1 VKKAGAFSIGR
12 NQRFLPAGHQLQLR
26 SGEIVLR
33 DATRS
38 FSVRADQAQTLKGL
52 LMRARTP
59 GPAAVPALQGVSLH
73 IEPGE
78 TVGMVGR
85 NGAGKTSTLRVLAGI
100 VPLHSGLAGCGGR
113 VVSLL
118 ELAAG
123 FSRDFSGRENIYLQG
138 ALYGLG
144 KAEVQERVD
153 RIVSFSE
160 LGEFIDIP
168 VKTYSSGMFVRLGF
182 SIAAHLDADVL
193 LIDEVLAVGD
203 EAFQRKCLR
212 RISEQIAAGTTVV
225 LVSHDAS
232 SIERVCERVVVLES
246 GRVMFDGPT
255 ADGLL
260 FYHRLMGDE
269 HGGGESVRRAGP
281 HPRDVEVHDVQLR
294 DGAGRSATVFHAGDP
309 MRIVANLRA
318 RTGVSGS
325 RLELELRAD
334 DGTRLFRTTTELTLA
349 AGATTTLAFDVPQLA
364 LLGGDYDLILSAGDE
379 LSLDRTVRF
388 SVVSESAAQGVIDLG
403 GSWQPLAPAP
413 VPVR

>member
-1 VKKAGAFSIGR
+1 VSAGAAADG
-12 NQRFLPAGHQLQLR
+12 AGLR
-26 SGEIVLR
+26 PGEIVLR

-38 FSVRADQAQTLKGL
+38 FDVRADAGRTLKGL
-52 LMRARTP
+52 LLGARAA
-59 GPAAVPALQGVSLH
+59 GPAAVPALQGVNLH

-100 VPLHSGLAGCGGR
+100 VPLHSGEAACGGR

-138 ALYGLG
+138 ALYGMTKLQ
-144 KAEVQERVD
+144 VQERIE
-153 RIVSFSE
+153 RIIAFSE
-160 LGEFIDIP
+160 LEAFIDIP

-225 LVSHDAS
+225 LVSHDAG
-232 SIERVCERVVVLES
+232 SIERVCERVVVLDA
-246 GRVMFDGPT
+246 GRVRFDGPT
-255 ADGLL
+255 AEGLL
-260 FYHRLMGDE
+260 FYHRLL
-269 HGGGESVRRAGP
+269 GGEHEAGMSVRPHHERAVEVRDLSLRDRAGRAVSVFRGGEP
-281 HPRDVEVHDVQLR
+281 LRIVAGLATRAGARPAEDRARLALELRSGDGARLFRSVSDVTLR
-294 DGAGRSATVFHAGDP
+294 DG
-309 MRIVANLRA
+309 RA
-318 RTGVSGS
+318 
-325 RLELELRAD
+325 
-334 DGTRLFRTTTELTLA
+334 
-349 AGATTTLAFDVPQLA
+349 TLAFDVPALA
-364 LLGGDYDLILSAGDE
+364 LLGGDYDLALGAGAAGEE

-388 SVVSESAAQGVIDLG
+388 SVSSESPASGVVDLG
-403 GSWQPLAPAP
+403 GNWEALTPAEAA
-413 VPVR
+413 R